1 MVSDSRFATC
11 QGRNTASSSLD
22 KEYQWH
28 IIYIIKE
35 IKVPEFTSLDV
46 PPKKWR
52 AHLLCCSQWEHML
65 MHKVQQMNEKQGM
78 RKDRKCMYSS
88 SLVFFTFYGYRKRN
102 HCI

>member
-1 MVSDSRFATC
+1 MDSDSRFSTC

-46 PPKKWR
+46 PPKKVES
-52 AHLLCCSQWEHML
+52 ASALLQPMVTHANAEGTTD
-65 MHKVQQMNEKQGM
+65 E
-78 RKDRKCMYSS
+78 
-88 SLVFFTFYGYRKRN
+88 
-102 HCI
+102 